1 MRLAGRGVGG
11 VGVYGTAKKRREDC
25 KSASMTHRRGTET
38 RNFLKK
44 KKKNP
49 VCLPSKKPSAFNVD
63 QPASDFNV
71 ANPPPPRRICSQNL
85 LRSATDDEGH

>member
-11 VGVYGTAKKRREDC
+11 WVSTGWQKRREDR

-38 RNFLKK
+38 CNFL

-49 VCLPSKKPSAFNVD
+49 VCLPSKKPSVFNVD
-63 QPASDFNV
+63 QPVSDFNV